1 MTVDDKNHLVK
12 RENLAKPIQ
21 MQLSQK
27 QKTFFEFFLGFLKS
41 VLNFEHL
48 PKKMTQIADSFP
60 DIPPPK
66 NMVS

>member
-27 QKTFFEFFLGFLKS
+27 QKNFFEFFLGFLKS

-48 PKKMTQIADSFP
+48 PKKMTQIADAFP

>member
-48 PKKMTQIADSFP
+48 PKKMTQIADIFP